1 MTRRVGIRDVAQHAG
16 VSIAT
21 VSNVLNRPDR
31 VSAALRD
38 RVSASADEL
47 GYVPMPAARMLRAR
61 NSRLIGITV
70 INVANPFYGSLIAGA
85 ESAAV
90 TAGMRVFSGNIDD
103 DPQQERDHLGL
114 FDSVQVEG
122 ALISP
127 FADTRAAVHQMRGHG
142 IPVVLVDAVDEDG
155 LLSSVSF
162 DNRAA
167 AAMAA
172 RHVLELGRRRVMF
185 AGSRHEVTQVRERER
200 GARDAVEA
208 AGLTL
213 AAERL
218 PTTDPISGL
227 EFGARL
233 VAMDLSERPDA
244 ILCSNDHLAAG
255 IVRAFT
261 NAGVRV
267 PEDIAVVGYDDTPLA
282 QVAAVPLTT
291 VRQPAFEMGHSAAQ
305 LLLARIADPLA
316 ERETIVFA
324 PELVVRASTIG

>member
-1 MTRRVGIRDVAQHAG
+1 MNRRVGIRDVAQHAG

-31 VSAALRD
+31 VSDELRE
-38 RVSASADEL
+38 RVSESADEL
-47 GYVPMPAARMLRAR
+47 GYVPMPAARALRAG
-61 NSRLIGITV
+61 NSGLIGLTV

-85 ESAAV
+85 ESAAA
-90 TAGMRVFSGNIDD
+90 TAGMRVFAGNIDD
-103 DPQQERDHLGL
+103 DAQQERDHLGL
-114 FDSVQVEG
+114 FDQLQVEG

-127 FADTRAAVHQMRGHG
+127 FADTRAAVRGLRGHG
-142 IPVVLVDAVDEDG
+142 IPVVLVDAEDEDG
-155 LLSSVSF
+155 QLSSVSF

-172 RHVLELGRRRVMF
+172 RHVIELGRRRVLF
-185 AGSRHEVTQVRERER
+185 AGSRREVSQVRAREA

-213 AAERL
+213 VAERL

-227 EFGARL
+227 AFGARL
-233 VAMDLSERPDA
+233 IAMEPDDRPDA
-244 ILCSNDHLAAG
+244 VLCSNDHLAAG
-255 IVRAFT
+255 VVRALT
-261 NAGVRV
+261 SAGVRV

-305 LLLARIADPLA
+305 MLIARIRDPHLAR
-316 ERETIVFA
+316 ETVVFA
-324 PELVVRASTIG
+324 PELVVRASTTG